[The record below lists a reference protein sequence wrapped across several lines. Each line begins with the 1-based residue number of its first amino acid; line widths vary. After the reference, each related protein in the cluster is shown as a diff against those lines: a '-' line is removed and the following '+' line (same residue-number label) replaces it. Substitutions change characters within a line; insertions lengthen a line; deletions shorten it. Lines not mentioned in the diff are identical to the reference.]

1 MVMVVLRAAWIIL
14 KEAVVAFINSDVMS
28 HAAGISFYTALG
40 LAPTVLLFLSIAS
53 FVDGVGQQSLVN
65 EINELVGPEA
75 AEGVKLV
82 IENADRQ
89 EKQQKTGVLST
100 IIGIGTFLFS
110 SSAVFAQ
117 LQLALN
123 NVWSVMPRPDAGMM
137 DFLRKRLIS
146 VGMVLGMMLLMLAS
160 LVISAMIPLL
170 VPWGE
175 AWHVVNAMISIVVF
189 TACFGMIFKFLP
201 DVQITW
207 RDVFAGALMTA
218 LLFSLGKWAI
228 GLYLGNSSVGSSY
241 GMAGSLI
248 VLLVWVYYSA
258 IILLFGAEM
267 TQVYA
272 RRFGSGIHP
281 DRHAV
286 RVEPAKPVETPT
298 R

>member
-1 MVMVVLRAAWIIL
+1 MVVLRAAWIIF
-14 KEAVVAFINSDVMS
+14 KDAFTAFLNSDVMS
-28 HAAGISFYTALG
+28 HAAGIAFYTALG

-53 FVDGVGQQSLVN
+53 FVDGVGQQSLIN
-65 EINELVGPEA
+65 EINRLVGPEA

-82 IENADRQ
+82 IENAEREQRRRQ
-89 EKQQKTGVLST
+89 SGLIST
-100 IIGIGTFLFS
+100 IISIGTFLFS

-117 LQLALN
+117 LQVALN
-123 NVWSVMPRPDAGMM
+123 NVWRVMPRPDSGML

-160 LVISAMIPLL
+160 LVISAMIPIL

-175 AWHVVNAMISIVVF
+175 AWQVLNVGISMVVF

-201 DVQITW
+201 DAKITW
-207 RDVFAGALMTA
+207 RDVFAGAAMTA

-228 GLYLGNSSVGSSY
+228 GLYLGNSSVGSAY

-258 IILLFGAEM
+258 IIILFGAEM
-267 TQVYA
+267 TQAYA
-272 RRFGSGIHP
+272 RHFGGGIHP
-281 DRHAV
+281 DRYAM
-286 RVEPAKPVETPT
+286 RVEPPKPVEAPSES
-298 R
+298 